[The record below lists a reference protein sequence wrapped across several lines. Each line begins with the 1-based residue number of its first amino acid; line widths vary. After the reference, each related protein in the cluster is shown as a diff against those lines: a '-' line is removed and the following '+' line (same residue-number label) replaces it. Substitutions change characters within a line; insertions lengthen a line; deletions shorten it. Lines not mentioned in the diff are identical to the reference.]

1 MGLKMRIKEGNKEE
15 DILKAAVKVFAEFGF
30 HKSKMYKIAE
40 TAGIATGSIYL
51 YFENKEA
58 ILDKIFLQLWEQ
70 LYKEISGLNSRK
82 DLGTIDKIDYL
93 IDIFFDS
100 FSTNP
105 SLAIVFVNE
114 QTNVPHQA
122 NEQWIKFHD
131 NFLDAGEEI
140 LEEGVTEGI
149 INPNINIKIFRFFL
163 LGGIRSLLD
172 NWAKETKAISIG
184 ILRQNTKLIIK
195 KGILNS

>member
-1 MGLKMRIKEGNKEE
+1 MRVKEGNKEE
-15 DILKAAVKVFAEFGF
+15 DILIAAVKVFAEFGF
-30 HKSKMYKIAE
+30 HKSKMNRIAE

-58 ILDKIFLQLWEQ
+58 ILDNIFERLWGQ
-70 LYKEISGLNSRK
+70 LYKEISVLSKRT
-82 DLGTIDKIDYL
+82 DLGAVDKIDYL

-100 FSTNP
+100 FTTNP

-114 QTNVPHQA
+114 QSNVPHRSD
-122 NEQWIKFHD
+122 EQWIKYHD
-131 NFLDAGEEI
+131 NFLDAGERI
-140 LEEGVTEGI
+140 MEEGIKAGK
-149 INPNINIKIFRFFL
+149 INPNLNIKIFRFFL

-172 NWAKETKAISIG
+172 NWAKDTRTISIG
-184 ILRQNTKLIIK
+184 ALRQNAKLIIK